1 VTVSDS
7 DKSQMPDLEHCPCMG
22 VTLDKLVQ
30 PAILTVLA
38 REGLHG
44 YRIAERLADMP
55 PLEGHKPDVS
65 GVYRFLRAMED
76 RGLVVASWDV
86 SDRGP
91 AKRLY
96 RLTATGGEC
105 LAHWIET
112 LERRRE
118 AIGELLAMA
127 RSALASAGRRGQG

>member
-1 VTVSDS
+1 MTVSYTS
-7 DKSQMPDLEHCPCMG
+7 KSQVPDLEHCPCMG

-38 REGLHG
+38 REDLHG

-65 GVYRFLRAMED
+65 GVYRALRAMED
-76 RGLVVASWDV
+76 RGLVVACWDV

-91 AKRLY
+91 AKRVY
-96 RLTATGGEC
+96 QLTAAGREC
-105 LAHWIET
+105 LSHWIDT
-112 LERRRE
+112 LERHRE
-118 AIGELLAMA
+118 AIGELLVMA
-127 RSALASAGRRGQG
+127 RRASATARSLGPR